1 MSALLRRGHSLQL
14 LSDEH
19 YRNAMK
25 YMSAKGW
32 RTIEPGDREM
42 GAPEPPLL
50 LERALKRIQIETGH
64 TLDDLIRIADL
75 PAKDIMPLV
84 RASLDQRPI
93 IEL

>member
-1 MSALLRRGHSLQL
+1 VRKTG
-14 LSDEH
+14 
-19 YRNAMK
+19 
-25 YMSAKGW
+25 
-32 RTIEPGDREM
+32 
-42 GAPEPPLL
+42 
-50 LERALKRIQIETGH
+50 LERALKRIEIETGH